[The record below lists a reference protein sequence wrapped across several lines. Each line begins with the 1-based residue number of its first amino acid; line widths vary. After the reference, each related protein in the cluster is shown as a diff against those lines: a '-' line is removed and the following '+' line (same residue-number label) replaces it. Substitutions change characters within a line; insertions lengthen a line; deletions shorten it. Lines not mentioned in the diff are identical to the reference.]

1 MISYLCNKANK
12 IINRNI
18 KIDITEFEY
27 HKKEITQHVEE
38 KGIANIINDYKQ
50 EMDNIP
56 YITIKN
62 LAEILTLYDELENFY
77 EFLEQPSEEDF
88 NKLNKT
94 VKQISFIPKKVKAN
108 IINDMS
114 ELFKLMTTPGHE
126 IDAREPL
133 IYYREII
140 IYHFLENED
149 LKKSL
154 SMMKYYYI
162 KKNNKFVK
170 IQMYCNNDLKKGNF
184 FQYIVYKILKF
195 YYYNQL
201 YFPNKH
207 KIQQPIIGYKNNIP
221 VLNPKFFEYQE
232 KYSFTKNLITNIGN
246 LVTF

>member
-27 HKKEITQHVEE
+27 HNKEITQHVEE
-38 KGIANIINDYKQ
+38 KGITNIINDYKQ

-56 YITIKN
+56 YNTIKN
-62 LAEILTLYDELENFY
+62 LAEILTLYDELEQFY
-77 EFLEQPSEEDF
+77 EFLEPPSEEDF
-88 NKLNKT
+88 KKLNKT
-94 VKQISFIPKKVKAN
+94 VKQISFIPKKIKAN

-133 IYYREII
+133 VYYREII

-149 LKKSL
+149 LKKCL

-170 IQMYCNNDLKKGNF
+170 IQMYCNNDLKKGNYY
-184 FQYIVYKILKF
+184 QSIVYKILKF

-207 KIQQPIIGYKNNIP
+207 KIKQPIIGYKNNIP
-221 VLNPKFFEYQE
+221 VLNPKFFDYRA
-232 KYSFTKNLITNIGN
+232 KYSFIKDLITNIGN
-246 LVTF
+246 LATF